1 MPELVHNK
9 AEQYVA
15 EFSSKEEE
23 LLLSIADHTNRFHP
37 QAQMLSGHV
46 QGRFLAMISCLVK
59 PGRILEIG
67 TFMGYSALC
76 LAEGLQPNGKLYTIE
91 LREEEAGMAREYFS
105 KSLYNN
111 KILLQVGNALELIPT
126 FKEEWDIVFID
137 ADKVGYIDYYEL
149 TLPFVKPNGLIIA
162 DNVLF
167 HGEVLEKNITGEN
180 AKAIHRFN
188 KHVLK
193 DKRVHQVLLTVRDG
207 ISLIRKL

>member
-1 MPELVHNK
+1 MPELINHR
-9 AEQYVA
+9 AESYVA
-15 EFSSKEEE
+15 GFTYQEDE
-23 LLLSIADHTNRFHP
+23 LLSSIADHTNRFHP

-46 QGRFLAMISCLVK
+46 QGRFLSMISCLMR
-59 PGRILEIG
+59 PERILEIG

-91 LREEEAGMAREYFS
+91 IREDDAATAREYFS

-111 KILLQVGNALELIPT
+111 KIVLHTGNALDLIPA
-126 FKEEWDIVFID
+126 FREEWDIVFID

-149 TLPFVKPNGLIIA
+149 TLPFVRTNGLLIA

-167 HGEVLEKNITGEN
+167 HGEVLGKNITGKN
-180 AKAIHRFN
+180 AIAIDRFN
-188 KHVLK
+188 KHISQ
-193 DKRVHQVLLTVRDG
+193 DKRVQQVLLTVRDG

>member
-1 MPELVHNK
+1 MHELINQL
-9 AEQYVA
+9 AESYVA
-15 EFSSKEEE
+15 EFSSKEDE
-23 LLLSIADHTNRFHP
+23 LLFAIADHTNKFHP

-46 QGRFLAMISCLVK
+46 QGRFLSMISCLLR
-59 PGRILEIG
+59 PERILEIG

-91 LREEEAGMAREYFS
+91 IREDDAATARGYFS

-111 KILLQVGNALELIPT
+111 KIVLHTGNALELIPT
-126 FKEEWDIVFID
+126 FREEWDIVFID

-149 TLPFVKPNGLIIA
+149 TLPFVKTNGLLIA

-167 HGEVLEKNITGEN
+167 HGEVLGNSITGKN
-180 AKAIHRFN
+180 AIAIDRFN
-188 KHVLK
+188 RHISQ
-193 DKRVHQVLLTVRDG
+193 DKRVQQVLLTVRDG

>member
-1 MPELVHNK
+1 MQPLINNE
-9 AEQYVA
+9 AERYVA
-15 EFSSKEEE
+15 RFTSEEDE
-23 LLLSIADHTNRFHP
+23 LLASIADYTNSFHP

-46 QGRFLAMISCLVK
+46 QGRFLSMISCLVH
-59 PGRILEIG
+59 PERILEIG

-91 LREEEAGMAREYFS
+91 IREDDAARAREYFS

-111 KILLQVGNALELIPT
+111 KIVLHTGNAIELIPT
-126 FKEEWDIVFID
+126 FKEQWDIVFID
-137 ADKVGYIDYYEL
+137 ADKIGYIDYYEL

-167 HGEVLEKNITGEN
+167 HGEVLDKNITGKN
-180 AKAIHRFN
+180 AIAIDRFN
-188 KHVLK
+188 RHISQ
-193 DKRVHQVLLTVRDG
+193 DKRVRQVLLTVRDG

>member
-1 MPELVHNK
+1 MSELIQKK
-9 AEQYVA
+9 AEEYVA
-15 EFSSKEEE
+15 AFSTKEDE
-23 LLLSIADHTNRFHP
+23 LLFSIADHTNRFHP

-46 QGRFLAMISCLVK
+46 QGRFLAMISHLVK
-59 PGRILEIG
+59 PLRILEIG
-67 TFMGYSALC
+67 TFVGYSALC
-76 LAEGLQPNGKLYTIE
+76 LAEGLPPNGKLYTIE
-91 LREEEAGMAREYFS
+91 LMEETAAAAREYFS
-105 KSLYNN
+105 KSLHNN
-111 KILLQVGNALELIPT
+111 KIALHTGNALELIPA

-167 HGEVLEKNITGEN
+167 HGEVLEKNITGKN

-188 KHVLK
+188 KHVSQ
-193 DKRVHQVLLTVRDG
+193 DKRVQQVLLTVRDG